1 MTLIQGCALFGA
13 AVLAGALNSIAGG
26 GSFISFPTLLFTGVP
41 NIQANATN
49 TVALWPAS
57 IAGAAAYRKDLDTKN
72 RLQLWVFLAVS
83 LVGGLFG
90 ALLLL
95 NMSAKTFTFLI
106 PFLLLVATLIF
117 TFGGSIA
124 ARIRVARR
132 GSSDTALEAQRRG
145 PASLT
150 LIVSALIQFV
160 TSIYGGFFG
169 GGIGIIML
177 ATLSILGME
186 DIHSMNALKNI
197 LATCINGVAVIAFI
211 VAGKV
216 FWPQALLMI
225 VGGVLGSYAS
235 GYFVR
240 QIDPKL
246 VRRVVIVFAW
256 CLTVYFFIT
265 TFFITAR

>member
-1 MTLIQGCALFGA
+1 MTLIQACALFGA
-13 AVLAGALNSIAGG
+13 AILAGALNSIAGG

-83 LVGGLFG
+83 LVGGLIG

-95 NMSAKTFTFLI
+95 NMSKDTFNHLI
-106 PFLLLVATLIF
+106 PYLLLVATLIF

-124 ARIRVARR
+124 ARIRAARR
-132 GSSDTALEAQRRG
+132 GSSNAVMEAKGQS

-186 DIHSMNALKNI
+186 NIHSMNALKNI

-211 VAGKV
+211 VAGTV

-225 VGGVLGSYAS
+225 VGGVIGSYGS

-246 VRRVVIVFAW
+246 VRRFVMIFAW
-256 CLTVYFFIT
+256 GLTVFF
-265 TFFITAR
+265 FLFKR

>member
-1 MTLIQGCALFGA
+1 MTLIQGCVLFGA
-13 AVLAGALNSIAGG
+13 AILAGALNSIAGG

-41 NIQANATN
+41 EIQANTTN

-72 RLQLWVFLAVS
+72 RLQFWVFLAVS
-83 LVGGLFG
+83 LIGGLLG

-95 NMSAKTFTFLI
+95 NMSKETFSHLI

-124 ARIRVARR
+124 ARIRAARR
-132 GSSDTALEAQRRG
+132 GSSDAVMEAKGRG

-150 LIVSALIQFV
+150 LIVSALIQFI

-186 DIHSMNALKNI
+186 NIHSMNALKNI
-197 LATCINGVAVIAFI
+197 LATCINGVAVITFI
-211 VAGKV
+211 VAGMV

-225 VGGVLGSYAS
+225 VGGVIGSYGS

-240 QIDPKL
+240 RIDPKL
-246 VRRVVIVFAW
+246 VRRFVMIFAW
-256 CLTVYFFIT
+256 GLTIFF
-265 TFFITAR
+265 FVFKR

>member
-1 MTLIQGCALFGA
+1 MTLIQGCVLFGA
-13 AVLAGALNSIAGG
+13 AILAGALNSIAGG
-26 GSFISFPTLLFTGVP
+26 GSFITFPTLLFTGVP
-41 NIQANATN
+41 VVQANTTN

-72 RLQLWVFLAVS
+72 RLQLWVFLVVS
-83 LVGGLFG
+83 LIGGLIG

-95 NMSAKTFTFLI
+95 NMSKDTFKQLI
-106 PFLLLVATLIF
+106 PYLLLVATLIF
-117 TFGGSIA
+117 TFGGAIA
-124 ARIRVARR
+124 ARIRAARR
-132 GSSDTALEAQRRG
+132 GSSDAVVEAKGRG

-186 DIHSMNALKNI
+186 NIHSMNALKNL
-197 LATCINGVAVIAFI
+197 LATCINGVAVITFI
-211 VAGKV
+211 VAGMV

-225 VGGVLGSYAS
+225 VGGVLGSYGS

-246 VRRVVIVFAW
+246 VRRFVMIFAW
-256 CLTVYFFIT
+256 CLTAYFFL
-265 TFFITAR
+265 FYR

>member
-1 MTLIQGCALFGA
+1 MTLLQGCALFVA
-13 AVLAGALNSIAGG
+13 AMFAGALNSIAGG

-41 NIQANATN
+41 SIQANATN

-57 IAGAAAYRKDLDTKN
+57 IAGAAAYRKELDTKN

-83 LVGGLFG
+83 LIGGLLG

-95 NMSAKTFTFLI
+95 HISPKTFAHLI
-106 PFLLLVATLIF
+106 PYLLLVATLVF

-124 ARIRVARR
+124 ARIRAARA
-132 GSSDTALEAQRRG
+132 GSSDAELEAKGRG
-145 PASLT
+145 PSPLT
-150 LIVSALIQFV
+150 LTISVVLQFI

-186 DIHSMNALKNI
+186 NIHSMNALKNI
-197 LATCINGVAVIAFI
+197 LATCINGIAVITFVI
-211 VAGKV
+211 AGTV

-225 VGGVLGSYAS
+225 VGGVVGSYAS
-235 GYFVR
+235 GAFAR
-240 QIDPKL
+240 RLDPKL
-246 VRRVVIVFAW
+246 VRRFVIVFAW
-256 CLTVYFFIT
+256 CLTAYFFIT
-265 TFFITAR
+265 TR